1 MRRRV
6 ESEVVMPDAS
16 GPGGSELQYDLA
28 RLSEFAELTPERLRL
43 AYREACMARL
53 HVERVVQ
60 ECLKGQVK
68 FAIWGPGEEI
78 HGTASALAFAD
89 VADPDA
95 FAICGHYRSASLL
108 AMWSRLRGYDDF
120 HLDHMR
126 QQLSRS
132 TDPWSGGR
140 QMTAHFNDMRHNTL
154 PVQSALGMQVS
165 KSVGYAHGYRVR
177 GIEDALT
184 VCIVGDGTC
193 AEGDVHE
200 GMTGASI
207 LSLPWLLIVTDN
219 NVAISVLPEDGR
231 GIRDFE
237 SYARAFGFAYYTCDG
252 NDFIDVYDTTR
263 RAAQFCRSQQ
273 APALLWV
280 RNLSRL
286 NDHSSAADVTFKFD
300 QFDPLIDFGEALV
313 RCGVLQPE
321 DIIRRKDG
329 ATKDYYA
336 RHDLGRI
343 GTEADAYIVGT
354 METAASEPEPD
365 PSTVFDH
372 VRDPYPVV
380 HEAPQVGRQTVIS
393 INGAVRASLRGILRA
408 NPTTWL
414 YGQDVARKGGVM
426 QATRGL
432 WDEFPR
438 QVRDAP
444 INEPYIV
451 GSAIG
456 FALHTGSTA
465 LPEIQFSDYSLNTLH
480 QLVYLGNLL
489 WSSGGTIHANVIVRL
504 PVEPLHGGA
513 LYHSMCMEG
522 FYASIPGLTI
532 IAPTTSR
539 DVYGMLRTAAEFT
552 GPVLVFESKGLYRMN
567 LGDAFPGEPT
577 DPKEVAALKRAIA
590 FEGFAPDLPDDFRVP
605 LGKAAIRRPGRDLT
619 IVTWGRSTLFVAS
632 AVEQLAAAGVD
643 VEVID
648 LRTIVPPDM
657 DCVLASVN
665 KTGRLL
671 VVHEDRVFASLGREI
686 QGATIETLGHGVV
699 TRVLGQDPVPG
710 IPQNIHLEEH
720 VVVSPEKIVAAAR
733 ALMATPRASAG
744 ATTGHRARAQQAT
757 APTVLWTPNRNFVA

>member
-1 MRRRV
+1 
-6 ESEVVMPDAS
+6 MPDAS
-16 GPGGSELQYDLA
+16 GPGSSELRHDLA
-28 RLSEFAELTPERLRL
+28 RLTEFPELTPERLRL
-43 AYREACMARL
+43 AYREACMARM

-89 VADPDA
+89 VAERDR
-95 FAICGHYRSASLL
+95 FAICGHYRSASML
-108 AMWSRLRGYDDF
+108 AMWARQCGYDDF

-126 QQLSRS
+126 QQLSRV

-140 QMTAHFNDMRHNTL
+140 QMTAHFNDMRFNTL
-154 PVQSALGMQVS
+154 PVQSALGQQVS
-165 KSVGYAHGYRVR
+165 KSVGYAQGYRTR
-177 GIEDALT
+177 GIDDALV
-184 VCIVGDGTC
+184 VCVIGDGTC

-207 LSLPWLLIVTDN
+207 LRLPWLLIVTDN

-231 GIRDFE
+231 GIKDFE
-237 SYARAFGFAYYTCDG
+237 SYARAFGFAYFSCDG
-252 NDFIDVYDTTR
+252 NDFVDVYDTTR
-263 RAAQFCRSQQ
+263 RASQFCRSQQ

-286 NDHSSAADVTFKFD
+286 NDHSSAADVTFKFE
-300 QFDPLIDFGEALV
+300 QYDPLLDFGEALV
-313 RCGVLQPE
+313 QRGILQPE
-321 DIIRRKDG
+321 DIVRRKDG
-329 ATKDYYA
+329 TTKDYYA
-336 RHDLGRI
+336 RHDLGRV
-343 GTEADAYIVGT
+343 GGEADAYIVHT
-354 METAASEPEPD
+354 MEVAASEPEPT
-365 PSTVFDH
+365 PESVFDH
-372 VRDPYPVV
+372 IRAPFPVV
-380 HEAPQVGRQTVIS
+380 HEPPSEGRATVIS
-393 INGAVRASLRGILRA
+393 INGAVRSALRGILRA
-408 NPTTWL
+408 NPMTWL

-432 WDEFPR
+432 WGDFPR

-444 INEPYIV
+444 INEPYII

-456 FALHTGSTA
+456 FALHSGATA

-489 WSSGGTIHANVIVRL
+489 WSSGGSIAANVIVRL

-532 IAPTTSR
+532 VAPTTSR
-539 DVYGMLRTAAEFT
+539 DVYGLLRTAAEYR

-577 DPKEVAALKRAIA
+577 DPKEVATLKRAIA

-605 LGKAAIRRPGRDLT
+605 LGKAAIRRTGRDLT
-619 IVTWGRSTLFVAS
+619 IVTWGRATLFCAT
-632 AVEQLAAAGVD
+632 AVEQLAAEGIDA
-643 VEVID
+643 EVID

-657 DCVLASVN
+657 DTVLASVR

-686 QGATIETLGHGVV
+686 QGATLEALDPAGTSVV

-720 VVVSPEKIVAAAR
+720 VVVSPQKVVAAAH
-733 ALMATPRASAG
+733 ALLSIKRASA
-744 ATTGHRARAQQAT
+744 APTETRARPAA